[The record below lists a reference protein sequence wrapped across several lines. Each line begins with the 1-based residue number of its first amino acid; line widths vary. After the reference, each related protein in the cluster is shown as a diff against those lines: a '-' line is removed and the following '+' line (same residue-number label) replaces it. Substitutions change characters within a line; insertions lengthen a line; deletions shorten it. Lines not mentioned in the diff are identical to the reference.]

1 MQAEIEDVARQF
13 VRYFK
18 PTVLAQYRA
27 ESHKFKLTVSDF
39 EGEVSLSESH
49 SSPSDNAQRAAEH
62 IGIRFGFRR
71 HASGEY
77 YLAVFAPDLAEH
89 SRGHFERWLPY
100 AVDPVEMS
108 ALPDL
113 RFEGWAK
120 RHLLGLWEVENNVL
134 DRLYER
140 VLVINSLTKE
150 AFGAALF
157 LSETNPHL
165 HAPIAEH
172 THAYEDAHREAYGF
186 LIDGLDSASIARLV
200 KRANTM
206 TDKTDK
212 YTVQRLKR
220 SFPNVT
226 TLWDALEVV
235 AAQRR
240 KAAHRVRPEAQGF
253 RAFEAFCGDLEQ
265 VLIGLSA
272 LQVELEMLF
281 GTSGED
287 AMKRQRAV
295 DSVPEVEGPP
305 AQASS
310 GCVSILQ
317 KAVGRTVASVTLSQ
331 RKNHRMA
338 HRSELLQVTFTDG
351 SALYLETGTNACNVA
366 ESHGDFPA
374 SEFDVYFHPHFVPP
388 PTTR

>member
-186 LIDGLDSASIARLV
+186 LIDGLDSASVARLV
-200 KRANTM
+200 KRTNTM

-212 YTVQRLKR
+212 YTVQRLNGVSQMSRLFGMRSRLWQRNGGKQRTASDRKR
-220 SFPNVT
+220 
-226 TLWDALEVV
+226 
-235 AAQRR
+235 
-240 KAAHRVRPEAQGF
+240 
-253 RAFEAFCGDLEQ
+253 RA
-265 VLIGLSA
+265 SA
-272 LQVELEMLF
+272 LSRRF
-281 GTSGED
+281 AATWS
-287 AMKRQRAV
+287 KC
-295 DSVPEVEGPP
+295 
-305 AQASS
+305 SS
-310 GCVSILQ
+310 
-317 KAVGRTVASVTLSQ
+317 ASVHYKLS
-331 RKNHRMA
+331 
-338 HRSELLQVTFTDG
+338 
-351 SALYLETGTNACNVA
+351 
-366 ESHGDFPA
+366 
-374 SEFDVYFHPHFVPP
+374 
-388 PTTR
+388 